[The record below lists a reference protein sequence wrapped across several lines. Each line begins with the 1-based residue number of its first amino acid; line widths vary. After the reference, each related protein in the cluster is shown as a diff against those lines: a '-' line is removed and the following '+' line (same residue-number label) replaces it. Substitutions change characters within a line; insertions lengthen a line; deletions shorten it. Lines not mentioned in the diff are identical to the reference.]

1 MKIKVKKTDADL
13 EDILCESLHE
23 VEQAF
28 RARHENDVVTDDGS
42 AGSDWMNEFQLEIV
56 KV

>member
-1 MKIKVKKTDADL
+1 MKIKVKTTDVDL

-28 RARHENDVVTDDGS
+28 RNRHDNDDVTEDGG